1 MKILGQGETYIYCL
15 IHNNDVKYIGKSDN
29 PNQRFKEH
37 LRKSKYKKTYKD
49 NWLNQL
55 IKSSQIPELL
65 LLDIVPSDNFGFWED
80 FYIDLFKSFGFKLT
94 NLAPGGGGGN
104 FGDIINKKISEKLKG
119 RIINDEWRNN
129 IRNGSIGRK
138 HSKETIENFSKQRIG
153 DGNSMF
159 GVKRKR
165 IWDENKRKKI
175 VQLDLFNNQLH
186 KWDSIQD
193 AVVGTGTNRAS
204 INYVLKGKR
213 NQAGGYKWT
222 YSNIY

>member
-29 PNQRFKEH
+29 PNQR
-37 LRKSKYKKTYKD
+37 
-49 NWLNQL
+49 
-55 IKSSQIPELL
+55 
-65 LLDIVPSDNFGFWED
+65 
-80 FYIDLFKSFGFKLT
+80 
-94 NLAPGGGGGN
+94 
-104 FGDIINKKISEKLKG
+104 
-119 RIINDEWRNN
+119 
-129 IRNGSIGRK
+129 
-138 HSKETIENFSKQRIG
+138 
-153 DGNSMF
+153 
-159 GVKRKR
+159 
-165 IWDENKRKKI
+165 
-175 VQLDLFNNQLH
+175 FNNQLH